1 MYRIILSIQ
10 FFLILLATEAA
21 GQVKVRLFA
30 AKPLNWIVFNVREGN
45 YRLDTYD
52 NDPFYL
58 KKGETVIFAF
68 YEGKVAVKT
77 HGNKGFACDSLIL
90 NGLTGNDLFSVRIN
104 SEPMADRIYDGDL
117 QCLHDLGFLVMIN
130 TCNIDNYIA
139 GVVQAEGGTGR
150 NIEYIKTQA
159 LLVRTYLYRYL
170 GRHIIDRYNLC
181 DDTHCQ
187 AYMGNSTNS
196 LINKAVIETTGLVVL
211 GRDSL
216 PIMSAFHSNCGG
228 ETESSENVWLSGQ
241 PYLKKVIDPY
251 CSGSRSARWTKTITI
266 DVWEDYLRS
275 SGCTFPAGSIPD
287 FNFAQLT
294 RQKNY
299 RTGSCSLPFTKIRDD
314 LSLRSSFFSVTRN
327 GDSIILRGKGYGH
340 GVGLCQEGAMV
351 MASRGFNYRQILQFY
366 YSNVIIS
373 DIKNARSLPQ

>member
-10 FFLILLATEAA
+10 FFLILFATEAA
-21 GQVKVRLFA
+21 GQVKIRLFA

-58 KKGETVIFAF
+58 KKGETVIFTF

-90 NGLTGNDLFSVRIN
+90 NGMTGNDLFSVRIN
-104 SEPMADRIYDGDL
+104 SEPVAGRVYDGDL

-130 TCNIDNYIA
+130 TCNIEKYIA

-150 NIEYIKTQA
+150 NIAYIKTQA
-159 LLVRTYLYRYL
+159 LLVRTYLYRYMN
-170 GRHIIDRYNLC
+170 RHIIDRYNLC

-196 LINKAVIETTGLVVL
+196 LINKAVTETTGLVVL

-251 CSGSRSARWTKTITI
+251 CSGSRSARWTKTIPV
-266 DVWEDYLRS
+266 DVWEDYLRN
-275 SGCTFPAGSIPD
+275 SGCTFPAGSKPD

-299 RTGSCSLPFTKIRDD
+299 RTGSFSLPFTKIRDD

-366 YSNVIIS
+366 YSHVIIS